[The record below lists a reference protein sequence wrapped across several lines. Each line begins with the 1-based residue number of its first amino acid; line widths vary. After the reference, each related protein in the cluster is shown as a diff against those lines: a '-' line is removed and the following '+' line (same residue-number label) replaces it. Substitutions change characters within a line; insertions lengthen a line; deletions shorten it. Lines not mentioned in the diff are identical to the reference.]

1 MKKPPLDIHH
11 NQRIHPITSLGVCH
25 NSDNSCIFAHS
36 FVEFN
41 SSFIE
46 KPRFSA
52 GNEVFLIS
60 FKNVFAFFQT
70 KPFSQQL
77 FTVYRLFLGRLWLY
91 CNITANR
98 KELICYFL
106 ICYMSVNIHCKVKT
120 GMTHQNLNCFR
131 SHTTAYTVAAKCVS

>member
-1 MKKPPLDIHH
+1 MILLEFSVWIFTAILPQIEVKPPFPCLHTVKKPPLDIHH

-60 FKNVFAFFQT
+60 FKNVFVFF
-70 KPFSQQL
+70 
-77 FTVYRLFLGRLWLY
+77 
-91 CNITANR
+91 
-98 KELICYFL
+98 
-106 ICYMSVNIHCKVKT
+106 
-120 GMTHQNLNCFR
+120 
-131 SHTTAYTVAAKCVS
+131 